1 MYNISKYFK
10 SRINVKNNNVK
21 NDKNINV
28 KNDKNITNSHYEWL
42 VTKIDKREYLL

>member
-21 NDKNINV
+21 NDKNI
-28 KNDKNITNSHYEWL
+28 TNSHYEWL
-42 VTKIDKREYLL
+42 VTKIDKCEYLL